1 MFRQTAD
8 WLAGTGVST
17 FLQDQLWIV
26 PTSQSIHIVSVAV
39 VFGSASVISLRLLG
53 VGRTGRSVPQLVDT
67 LVPWMYRALAVLLF
81 TGTVQTVAEPVRQ
94 FVTPEFWWKMF
105 MIVCATLLT
114 LWFAGTV
121 RRNAAAWAA
130 PDARP
135 GAGKT
140 FALVSLALWLGCII
154 CGRLIGYTWQFYT

>member
-1 MFRQTAD
+1 MLRKFAD
-8 WLAGTGVST
+8 WLST
-17 FLQDQLWIV
+17 TPLSSFLQDQLWIV
-26 PTSQSIHIVSVAV
+26 PTSQSIHIVCVAV
-39 VFGSASVISLRLLG
+39 VFGAASVISLRLLG
-53 VGRTGRSVPQLVDT
+53 VGRAGRSVPQLVDT

-81 TGTVQTVAEPVRQ
+81 TGAVQTIAEPVRQ

-114 LWFAGTV
+114 LWFARTV

-135 GAGKT
+135 SAGKA

-154 CGRLIGYTWQFYT
+154 CGRLIGYTWQFYA